1 MFATIPMGI
10 LAIPFLVKWWRRR
23 RAEA

>member
-10 LAIPFLVKWWRRR
+10 LSIPFLARWWRRR